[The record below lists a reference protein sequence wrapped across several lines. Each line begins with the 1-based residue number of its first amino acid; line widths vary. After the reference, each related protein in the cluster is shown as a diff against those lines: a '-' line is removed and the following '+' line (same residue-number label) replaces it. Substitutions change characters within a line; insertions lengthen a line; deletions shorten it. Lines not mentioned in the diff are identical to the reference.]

1 MLLVI
6 YECMMVETW
15 IDFEFFLILS
25 VALRKSYKMSEVT
38 GFAGMSII
46 EKISRQCF
54 SVKLLPRKFF
64 KIGIVSLKYKPINS
78 IQTFSGFFLL
88 TLYLSISFLMNNVIG
103 V

>member
-1 MLLVI
+1 MLL
-6 YECMMVETW
+6 
-15 IDFEFFLILS
+15 

-64 KIGIVSLKYKPINS
+64 KIGI
-78 IQTFSGFFLL
+78 
-88 TLYLSISFLMNNVIG
+88 ISFKKHIFFNNFSFTFMLFFYLPCIYRFRF
-103 V
+103 